1 MKNPR
6 IVSVLMMGLMLAVA
20 VPVTAAE
27 KKMLVG
33 FREQAGL
40 TSLEKQERIHRA
52 GGRIKRALKRLNV
65 VAAQLPEEE
74 IQRLKSDP
82 AVAYVE
88 EDSVVYAVEPFVAL
102 GTSSSEYLDSWGV
115 TRIGADLAAQGGFTG
130 AGIKVAILDTGI
142 DYNHPDL
149 KDNYRGGYNF
159 VYDNDDPFDDSM
171 SAYVPTGHGTH
182 VAGIIGARNN
192 GTGVV
197 GVAPDVS
204 LYAVKVLNAGLAGD
218 VSDIIAGIEWAIDN
232 KMQIINMSI
241 GSNLYSE
248 ALREAC
254 DRAAQAGIILVAAA
268 GNFNDSTI
276 QYPAAFD
283 SVIAVTATRPDDT
296 RPLYNY
302 GPQME
307 LAAPGVGI
315 KSTVPGGG
323 YGYLTGTSQ
332 AAPHVAGVAALLLAS
347 GITDVNGNGTIAD
360 EVRQR
365 LAGTARDL
373 GEPGW
378 DAAFGYGLVDAAR
391 ALGIS
396 AEPQPSTPVFTSTP
410 ITVAK
415 EGVAYSYA
423 AIATDADGDSI
434 TYSLVTAPAGMEIDP
449 VSGLVSWT
457 PTCKQAGSYTVT
469 IRATDAGGL
478 TAEQSFTLT
487 VADAVKR
494 GKPTRTRGPGK
505 GDLVV
510 IPLEQGNYTV
520 ELTNFGLKKIDL
532 KSTSDPRKQGFFHSF
547 TFRQGF
553 PRVLEFQYDAEAPTS
568 LIFTPHGKP
577 GSFADISVSCNS

>member
-1 MKNPR
+1 MKNPH
-6 IVSVLMMGLMLAVA
+6 IITVVMIGLLLAAA

-27 KKMLVG
+27 KKVLVG

-40 TSLEKQERIHRA
+40 TSLEKQEKIHRA
-52 GGRIKRALKRLNV
+52 GGRIKRALKRMNV
-65 VAAQLPEEE
+65 VAARLPEED
-74 IQRLKSDP
+74 IQRLKDDP
-82 AVAYVE
+82 SIAYVE
-88 EDSVVYAVEPFVAL
+88 EDSVVRAVEPFAAL
-102 GTSSSEYLDSWGV
+102 GAPSREYLDSWGV
-115 TRIGADLAAQGGFTG
+115 SRIGADLAAQAGFTG
-130 AGIKVAILDTGI
+130 AGIKVAVLDTGI

-197 GVAPDVS
+197 GVAPEVS

-218 VSDIIAGIEWAIDN
+218 VSDIIAGIEWAIN
-232 KMQIINMSI
+232 NNVQIISMSI

-268 GNFNDSTI
+268 GNFNNSSI
-276 QYPAAFD
+276 EYPAAFD

-347 GITDVNGNGTIAD
+347 GITDTNGNGTVAD

-373 GEPGW
+373 GDPGW

-391 ALGIS
+391 ALGVS
-396 AEPQPSTPVFTSTP
+396 AEPQPSSPVFTSTP

-415 EGVAYSYA
+415 EGVAYSYTA
-423 AIATDADGDSI
+423 AATDADGDSI
-434 TYSLVTAPAGMEIDP
+434 AYSLVTAPTGMAIDP
-449 VSGLVSWT
+449 ASGLVSWI
-457 PTCKQAGSYTVT
+457 PTYKQAGIHGVT

-478 TAEQSFTLT
+478 AAEQSFTIT
-487 VADAVKR
+487 VADDVKR
-494 GKPTRTRGPGK
+494 GKLIRTKGTVK
-505 GDLVV
+505 GDVVV
-510 IPLEQGNYTV
+510 IPLERGSYTI
-520 ELTNFGLKKIDL
+520 EMTSFGLKKVEV
-532 KSTSDPRKQGFFHSF
+532 KSSHGLRKRGFFDSF
-547 TFRQGF
+547 IFRHGTSQT
-553 PRVLEFQYDAEAPTS
+553 LEFDFDAEVPLS
-568 LIFTPHGKP
+568 IILIPYGKP
-577 GSFADISVSCNS
+577 GTFADITVSRNS

>member
-1 MKNPR
+1 MEDQR
-6 IVSVLMMGLMLAVA
+6 IVSLVIVGLLLAVA

-27 KKMLVG
+27 KKVLVG

-40 TSLEKQERIHRA
+40 TSLEKQEKIHRA

-65 VAAQLPEEE
+65 VAAQLPEED
-74 IQRLKSDP
+74 IQRLKNDP
-82 AVAYVE
+82 TVAYVE
-88 EDSVVYAVEPFVAL
+88 EDSVVRAVEPFAAM
-102 GTSSSEYLDSWGV
+102 GAPSQEYLDSWGV
-115 TRIGADLAAQGGFTG
+115 SRIGADLAAQAGFTG
-130 AGIKVAILDTGI
+130 AGIKVAVLDTGI

-218 VSDIIAGIEWAIDN
+218 VSDIIAGIEWAIN
-232 KMQIINMSI
+232 NNVQIISMSI

-268 GNFNDSTI
+268 GNFNNSSI
-276 QYPAAFD
+276 EYPAAFD

-332 AAPHVAGVAALLLAS
+332 AAPHVTGVVALLLAS
-347 GITDVNGNGTIAD
+347 GITDANGNGTIAD

-365 LAGTARDL
+365 LAGTAKDL

-391 ALGIS
+391 ALDVS
-396 AEPQPSTPVFTSTP
+396 AEPQPSSPVFTSTP
-410 ITVAK
+410 IAVAK

-423 AIATDADGDSI
+423 AAATDADGDSI
-434 TYSLVTAPAGMEIDP
+434 AYSLIAAPAGMAIDP

-457 PTCKQAGSYTVT
+457 PTYKQAGSHGVT

-478 TAEQSFTLT
+478 AAEQSFTIT
-487 VADAVKR
+487 VEDDVKR
-494 GKPTRTRGPGK
+494 GKLIRTKGGVK
-505 GDLVV
+505 GDMVV
-510 IPLEQGNYTV
+510 IPLERGSYIIEMTS
-520 ELTNFGLKKIDL
+520 FGLKRVEV
-532 KSTSDPRKQGFFHSF
+532 KSTHDFRKRGFFDSF
-547 TFRQGF
+547 IFRHGTSQTLKF
-553 PRVLEFQYDAEAPTS
+553 DYDAEVPVS

-577 GSFADISVSCNS
+577 GTFADITVSRNS

>member
-1 MKNPR
+1 MKNPH
-6 IVSVLMMGLMLAVA
+6 IITVVMIGLLLAAA

-27 KKMLVG
+27 KKVLVG

-40 TSLEKQERIHRA
+40 TSLEKQEKIHRA
-52 GGRIKRALKRLNV
+52 GGRIKRALKRMNV
-65 VAAQLPEEE
+65 VAARLPEED
-74 IQRLKSDP
+74 IQRLKDDP
-82 AVAYVE
+82 SIAYVE
-88 EDSVVYAVEPFVAL
+88 EDSVVRAVEPFAAL
-102 GTSSSEYLDSWGV
+102 GAPSREYLDSWGV
-115 TRIGADLAAQGGFTG
+115 SRIGADLAAQAGFTG
-130 AGIKVAILDTGI
+130 AGIKVAVLDTGI

-197 GVAPDVS
+197 GVAPEVS

-218 VSDIIAGIEWAIDN
+218 VSDIIAGIEWAIN
-232 KMQIINMSI
+232 NNVQIISMSI

-268 GNFNDSTI
+268 GNFNNSSI
-276 QYPAAFD
+276 EYPAAFD

-347 GITDVNGNGTIAD
+347 GITDTNGNGTVAD

-373 GEPGW
+373 GDPGW

-391 ALGIS
+391 ALGVS
-396 AEPQPSTPVFTSTP
+396 AEPQPSSPVFTSTP

-415 EGVAYSYA
+415 EGVAYSYTA
-423 AIATDADGDSI
+423 AATDADGDSI
-434 TYSLVTAPAGMEIDP
+434 AYSLVTAPTGMAIDP
-449 VSGLVSWT
+449 ASGLVSWT
-457 PTCKQAGSYTVT
+457 PTYKQAGIHGVT

-478 TAEQSFTLT
+478 AAEQSFTIT
-487 VADAVKR
+487 VADDVKR
-494 GKPTRTRGPGK
+494 GKLIRTKGTVK
-505 GDLVV
+505 GDVVV
-510 IPLEQGNYTV
+510 IPLERGSYTI
-520 ELTNFGLKKIDL
+520 EMTSFGLKKVEV
-532 KSTSDPRKQGFFHSF
+532 KSSHGLRKRGFFDSF
-547 TFRQGF
+547 IFRHGTSQT
-553 PRVLEFQYDAEAPTS
+553 LEFDFDAEVPLS
-568 LIFTPHGKP
+568 IILIPYGKP
-577 GSFADISVSCNS
+577 GTFADITVSRNS